1 MERLNEIALR
11 KAKIKTLLE
20 SEEEVDVE
28 AIRSELDSL
37 EAEERKIN
45 EEIELAQRKADEEAD
60 QRKKDA
66 ELIKENKVE
75 VKEIELKESKMEV
88 RNTKEYIDAYAE
100 YVKTGKDAECRALL
114 TENAT
119 NGTVPVPEFVYDIV
133 KTAWEREGIMAL
145 VRKSYFK
152 GNLKVGFEISGT
164 DAIIHTEGGAA
175 IDPETLVLGTVDII
189 AQNVK
194 KAIQIS
200 REVYKLRG
208 EEFLRYIYDELSYKI
223 AKKTADNLVAKIIAA
238 GTVSTTTSV
247 GVAVM
252 TASTASQ
259 GTVASAMALL
269 SDEAANP
276 VLIMNK
282 QTWGSFKAVQY
293 AGNFNVDPFENLPVL
308 YNNTMKAYS
317 AASTGDTYV
326 IVGDLGE
333 GALANFPDGD
343 DIDFLFDELTYK
355 KSDLIEIMGERMV
368 GVELVAPGAFVKVVK

>member
-11 KAKIKTLLE
+11 KAEIKTLLE

-28 AIRSELDSL
+28 AIRTELDSL

-45 EEIELAQRKADEEAD
+45 EEIELAQRKADEEAE
-60 QRKKDA
+60 QRRKDA
-66 ELIKENKVE
+66 ELIEENKVE

-133 KTAWEREGIMAL
+133 KTSWEREGIMAL

-164 DAIIHTEGGAA
+164 DAIIHNEGGAA

-189 AQNVK
+189 AKNVK

-200 REVYKLRG
+200 REVY
-208 EEFLRYIYDELSYKI
+208 
-223 AKKTADNLVAKIIAA
+223 
-238 GTVSTTTSV
+238 
-247 GVAVM
+247 
-252 TASTASQ
+252 
-259 GTVASAMALL
+259 
-269 SDEAANP
+269 
-276 VLIMNK
+276 
-282 QTWGSFKAVQY
+282 
-293 AGNFNVDPFENLPVL
+293 
-308 YNNTMKAYS
+308 
-317 AASTGDTYV
+317 
-326 IVGDLGE
+326 
-333 GALANFPDGD
+333 
-343 DIDFLFDELTYK
+343 
-355 KSDLIEIMGERMV
+355 
-368 GVELVAPGAFVKVVK
+368 

>member
-1 MERLNEIALR
+1 MSINEMQMSDIEQRSAEIEELLTHEDADIECLSKEVEELEAR
-11 KAKIKTLLE
+11 KAEILA
-20 SEEEVDVE
+20 EVE
-28 AIRSELDSL
+28 QRKQ
-37 EAEERKIN
+37 EAEEALKIGT
-45 EEIELAQRKADEEAD
+45 EIE
-60 QRKKDA
+60 
-66 ELIKENKVE
+66 KVE
-75 VKEIELKESKMEV
+75 ERKMTDMEV
-88 RNTKEYIDAYAE
+88 RNSKEYIDAYAE

-119 NGTVPVPEFVYDIV
+119 NGTVPVPEFVYGIV

-164 DAIIHTEGGAA
+164 DAVIHNEGGEA

-189 AQNVK
+189 AKNVK

-208 EEFLRYIYDELSYKI
+208 EAFLRYIYDELSYKI

-238 GTVSTTTSV
+238 STASTTTAV

-269 SDEAANP
+269 SDEASNP

-282 QTWGSFKAVQY
+282 QTWGSFKAIQY

-317 AASTGDTYV
+317 AASTGDTYA

-368 GVELVAPGAFVKVVK
+368 GVEVVAPGAFVKVVK

>member
-1 MERLNEIALR
+1 MEIKEMQMADIEKRSLEIEEELTKDGADIDSLTTEVEELEAR
-11 KAKIKTLLE
+11 KAEILA
-20 SEEEVDVE
+20 EVE
-28 AIRSELDSL
+28 QRKK
-37 EAEERKIN
+37 EAEEALKIGT
-45 EEIELAQRKADEEAD
+45 EIENLEERKMTD
-60 QRKKDA
+60 
-66 ELIKENKVE
+66 
-75 VKEIELKESKMEV
+75 MEV
-88 RNTKEYIDAYAE
+88 RNSKEYIDAYAE

-164 DAIIHTEGGAA
+164 DAVIHTEGGEA

-189 AQNVK
+189 AKNVK

-208 EEFLRYIYDELSYKI
+208 EAFLRYIYDELSYKI

-238 GTVSTTTSV
+238 STASTTTAV

-269 SDEAANP
+269 SDEASNP

-282 QTWGSFKAVQY
+282 QTWGSFKAIQY

-317 AASTGDTYV
+317 AASTGDTYA

-368 GVELVAPGAFVKVVK
+368 GVEVVAPGAFVKVVK